1 MKFAKLFE
9 DETLGQILVKI
20 DQDEGEDGFGP
31 EIRFYVSPPN
41 LGVCSIALKFD
52 DDDEGWGN
60 AEEVFE
66 GITIEQ
72 AIGATKEIFE
82 MSDEMGAL
90 ENDNL

>member
-1 MKFAKLFE
+1 M
-9 DETLGQILVKI
+9 
-20 DQDEGEDGFGP
+20 
-31 EIRFYVSPPN
+31 
-41 LGVCSIALKFD
+41 GVCSIALKFD